1 MTDLQAKS
9 LAELLVIGD
18 GSPRNRGDV
27 IKEVARVL
35 LSTYEKGVK
44 AGRDEQRTLA
54 MSEAKNAIDGALQA
68 LNAARNRMDR
78 P

>member
-1 MTDLQAKS
+1 MTDLKAKA
-9 LAELLVIGD
+9 LAEMLVIGD
-18 GSPRNRGDV
+18 GTPRNRGDV

-35 LSTYEKGVK
+35 LSTYEQGVK
-44 AGRDEQRTLA
+44 DGRDQQRALSL
-54 MSEAKNAIDGALQA
+54 SEAKNAIDGALQA